1 MYNKYTRKKNKLSN
15 TRRSNTRRSNTRRS
29 NTRRSNTRRSNTRR
43 SNTKKGGNVIAAGS
57 YGCVFIPPL
66 QCSPTDPRVNDKYI
80 SKLMTEKYA
89 KKEMVEIKNVKF
101 IANKLSSKF
110 PGIKKYF
117 LVDDAF
123 MCMPGKLS
131 KTDLVNFSETCDVF
145 SDKNITDENINDDKN
160 IEKLRVLQIING
172 GKNLRDYLKT
182 FKYLGESIEKIYTRI
197 VEFNILMIDLLKN
210 AIIPLNSMNYNHFD
224 LKTDNILINTDIIPL
239 SLKII
244 DWGLSS
250 ENMGNTIPN
259 AIRHGM
265 FAFNTPYSIILFDE
279 TTQSRI
285 KTAIQHLRV
294 LHRNTPRDFQK
305 SRSAMIDL
313 ITKELVDYTL
323 LNNPGHFDYIEK
335 YTINANINSLVSC
348 NKVIEN
354 YIRAVL
360 NVYMDQTYTFDVL
373 NFFNEIFSRNADIF
387 GFLTVYIDFNT
398 EITALSALPLQ
409 THSKNTRSGKIA
421 VEKYSKE
428 KPFID
433 KFRKMQESVSK
444 ILYDYLI
451 DSKYASQPIDV
462 NELIGRLGELNTL

>member
-1 MYNKYTRKKNKLSN
+1 MYNKYTRKKNK
-15 TRRSNTRRSNTRRS
+15 RSNTRRS

-66 QCSPTDPRVNDKYI
+66 QCSPADPRVNDKYI

-117 LVDDAF
+117 LVDDVF

-131 KTDLVNFSETCDVF
+131 KTDLVNFSETCVF
-145 SDKNITDENINDDKN
+145 SEKNKTEKNKNDDKN

-182 FKYLGESIEKIYTRI
+182 FKYLGESIEKKYTRI
-197 VEFNILMIDLLKN
+197 VEFNLLMIDLLKN

-224 LKTDNILINTDIIPL
+224 LKTDNILINTDIIPP
-239 SLKII
+239 SVKII

-265 FAFNTPYSIILFDE
+265 FAFNTPYSIILLDE

-285 KTAIQHLRV
+285 KMAIHHLRV
-294 LHRNTPRDFQK
+294 LPRNTPRDFQK

-335 YTINANINSLVSC
+335 YTINENINSLVSS

-354 YIRAVL
+354 YIRAAL

-387 GFLTVYIDFNT
+387 GFLTVYTDFNA

-462 NELIGRLGELNTL
+462 NELIRRLGELNTL